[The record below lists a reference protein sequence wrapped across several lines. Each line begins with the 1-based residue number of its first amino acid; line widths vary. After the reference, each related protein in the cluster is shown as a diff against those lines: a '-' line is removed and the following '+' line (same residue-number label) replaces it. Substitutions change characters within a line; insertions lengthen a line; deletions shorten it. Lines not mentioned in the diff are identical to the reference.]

1 MKAAELDESDAMHLI
16 GAWYFDVRNI
26 SWIQRKTTILLFG
39 QAPPVTY
46 QEAEPY
52 LFKSHDLDDPLWEND
67 VLLGVMYVH
76 IRRNDEAKKWC
87 HHMMDRTVV
96 TAKEGQLHD
105 VVKTKYNEMRFCLLA
120 PMFVVGTELCLCTA
134 C

>member
-1 MKAAELDESDAMHLI
+1 MKAAQLDESDVMHLI

-52 LFKSHDLDDPLWEND
+52 LFKSHDLDDRHS
-67 VLLGVMYVH
+67 LG
-76 IRRNDEAKKWC
+76 E
-87 HHMMDRTVV
+87 
-96 TAKEGQLHD
+96 
-105 VVKTKYNEMRFCLLA
+105 
-120 PMFVVGTELCLCTA
+120 
-134 C
+134 